1 MQPGVLGS
9 HVRQMVCEGLLPC
22 GRQWHH
28 SADTERVLMFCGKR
42 DYRIFDIFNGVIL
55 QGNRLVIA
63 KPMTAGCVTVEE
75 TTRKSAWQN

>member
-1 MQPGVLGS
+1 MASLCGPGTGSDVL
-9 HVRQMVCEGLLPC
+9 QKAGL
-22 GRQWHH
+22 
-28 SADTERVLMFCGKR
+28 SK
-42 DYRIFDIFNGVIL
+42 IDIFNGVIL